1 MNKKMANEEQKV
13 LCYMKAL
20 FSYDPKVKDDTTA
33 FGCTLIIKKK
43 CL

>member
-20 FSYDPKVKDDTTA
+20 FSYDPKVKDDTTH
-33 FGCTLIIKKK
+33 III
-43 CL
+43 LGIQNS